1 MCLQYDQGDSSKEL
15 SADKTKF
22 DDVGEDDEDEETFDD
37 EDDEDIEDETHRY
50 VEIVKNLS

>member
-1 MCLQYDQGDSSKEL
+1 MCLQYDQQGDSSKEL

-37 EDDEDIEDETHRY
+37 EDDEDVEDETHRC
-50 VEIVKNLS
+50 VELIRN